1 MAKLSQAKLAA
12 NKRWEKKNTET
23 RRRINDKSAAKRFV
37 RESAELADMAFLL
50 AQYAEA
56 KGIRVADLLDALKGL
71 EG

>member
-1 MAKLSQAKLAA
+1 MAKLSQAKIAA
-12 NKRWEKKNTET
+12 NKRWEKRNTET

-50 AQYAEA
+50 AQYAEV
-56 KGIRVADLLDALKGL
+56 KGIRVADLLEALKGL